1 MWPAASKDI
10 YYLILYER
18 SMPLR
23 PLPLVSNPTLRL
35 LDCSTP
41 GSSDYGILQ
50 ARILGWVA
58 MPSSRGSS

>member
-23 PLPLVSNPTLRL
+23 PPAPRIESDSATLGL
-35 LDCSTP
+35 
-41 GSSDYGILQ
+41 
-50 ARILGWVA
+50 
-58 MPSSRGSS
+58 